1 MTGRALVLLGL
12 LSAVPLAAQDFS
24 GLPEA
29 LDTDRPDFT
38 EGTSTVPAGHY
49 QLEGGYTF
57 TRQGTD
63 ESQSLGEL
71 LLRIGVNERI
81 EARLGIGSYDWD
93 DPGVRG
99 ERRISGYED
108 PVLGLKLRLAPDE
121 ARTQLALL
129 LNTTVPVGSEGFTA
143 DDWQP
148 EGKLALSRDFTDR
161 FSLASMLVY
170 TYASDGGERFSQ
182 FAASVSAA
190 FSLTD
195 RWGSYLEAYGFSK
208 ESVDGSST
216 TYLDTGLSY
225 LLSKDVQFD
234 VRVGAGLDS
243 PHPNWYA
250 GLGAAV
256 RF

>member
-1 MTGRALVLLGL
+1 MTGRSLVLLGL
-12 LSAVPLAAQDFS
+12 LWVTPLAAQDFS

-38 EGTSTVPAGHY
+38 EGTATVPAGHY

-93 DPGVRG
+93 DPGFRG

-108 PVLGLKLRLAPDE
+108 PVLGLKIRLVPDD
-121 ARTQLALL
+121 AKTQLALL
-129 LNTTVPVGSEGFTA
+129 LNTTVPVGSDGFTA

-148 EGKLALSRDFTDR
+148 EGKLALGWDLTDR

-216 TYLDTGLSY
+216 TYLNTGLTY

>member
-1 MTGRALVLLGL
+1 MMGRSLVLLGL
-12 LSAVPLAAQDFS
+12 LWAAPLVAQDFS
-24 GLPEA
+24 GLPEP
-29 LDTDRPDFT
+29 LNTDRPDFT

-71 LLRIGVNERI
+71 LLRIGVNDRV

-93 DPGVRG
+93 DPGIAG
-99 ERRISGYED
+99 EPRINGSED
-108 PVLGLKLRLAPDE
+108 PVLGMKIRLTGDDAK
-121 ARTQLALL
+121 TQLAIL
-129 LNTTVPVGSEGFTA
+129 LNTTVPVGSDGFTS

-148 EGKLALSRDFTDR
+148 EVKLALGWDLTDR
-161 FSLASMLVY
+161 ISLAPMLVY
-170 TYASDGGERFSQ
+170 IYASDGGERFNQ
-182 FAASVSAA
+182 FAASLSAG
-190 FSLTD
+190 FTLTE
-195 RWGSYLEAYGFSK
+195 RWGAYLEAYGFSK
-208 ESVDGSST
+208 ESADGSST
-216 TYLDTGLSY
+216 TYLDTGLTY
-225 LLSKDVQFD
+225 LVSKDVQLD

-250 GLGAAV
+250 GLGAAI

>member
-1 MTGRALVLLGL
+1 MNGRALVLLGL
-12 LSAVPLAAQDFS
+12 LSAAPLAAQDFS
-24 GLPEA
+24 GLPEP
-29 LDTDRPDFT
+29 LNTDRPDFT
-38 EGTSTVPAGHY
+38 EGTATVPAGHY

-71 LLRIGVNERI
+71 LLRIGVNDRV

-93 DPGVRG
+93 DPGIAG
-99 ERRISGYED
+99 EPRINGYED
-108 PVLGLKLRLAPDE
+108 PVLGMKIRLTGDDAK
-121 ARTQLALL
+121 TQLAILL
-129 LNTTVPVGSEGFTA
+129 STTVPVGSDGFTS

-148 EGKLALSRDFTDR
+148 EAKLALGWDLTDR
-161 FSLASMLVY
+161 ISLAPMLVY
-170 TYASDGGERFSQ
+170 TYASDGGERFNQ
-182 FAASVSAA
+182 FAASLSAG
-190 FSLTD
+190 FSLND
-195 RWGSYLEAYGFSK
+195 QWGAYLEAYGFSK
-208 ESVDGSST
+208 ESVDGSAT

-225 LLSKDVQFD
+225 LISKDVQLD

-250 GLGAAV
+250 GLGAAI

>member
-1 MTGRALVLLGL
+1 
-12 LSAVPLAAQDFS
+12 
-24 GLPEA
+24 
-29 LDTDRPDFT
+29 
-38 EGTSTVPAGHY
+38 VPAGHY

-93 DPGVRG
+93 DPGIPG
-99 ERRISGYED
+99 ERRIGGYED
-108 PVLGLKLRLAPDE
+108 PVLGLKIRLAPDD
-121 ARTQLALL
+121 AKTQLALL
-129 LNTTVPVGSEGFTA
+129 LNTTVPVGGDELTA

-148 EGKLALSRDFTDR
+148 EGKLAMGWDFTDR

-190 FSLTD
+190 FSHND

-208 ESVDGSST
+208 ESADGSST
-216 TYLDTGLSY
+216 TYLNTGLTY
-225 LLSKDVQFD
+225 LLSKDVQLD

>member
-1 MTGRALVLLGL
+1 MTGRVLVLSGFL
-12 LSAVPLAAQDFS
+12 LAAPLAAQDFS
-24 GLPEA
+24 GLPEP

-57 TRQGTD
+57 TRQGKD

-81 EARLGIGSYDWD
+81 EARLGIGSYSWD
-93 DPGVRG
+93 DPGVAG
-99 ERRISGYED
+99 ERRINGYED
-108 PVLGLKLRLAPDE
+108 PVLGLKIRLVPDD
-121 ARTQLALL
+121 AKTQLALL
-129 LNTTVPVGSEGFTA
+129 LNTTVPVGSDELTA

-148 EGKLALSRDFTDR
+148 EGKLVLGRDVTDR
-161 FSLASMLVY
+161 FSLASMLVCA
-170 TYASDGGERFSQ
+170 YASDGGERFSQ
-182 FAASVSAA
+182 LAASVSAG
-190 FSLTD
+190 FSLTE
-195 RWGSYLEAYGFSK
+195 RWGAYLEAYGFSK

-216 TYLDTGLSY
+216 TYLDTGLTY
-225 LLSKDVQFD
+225 LLSPDVQFD

-243 PHPNWYA
+243 PDPNWYA